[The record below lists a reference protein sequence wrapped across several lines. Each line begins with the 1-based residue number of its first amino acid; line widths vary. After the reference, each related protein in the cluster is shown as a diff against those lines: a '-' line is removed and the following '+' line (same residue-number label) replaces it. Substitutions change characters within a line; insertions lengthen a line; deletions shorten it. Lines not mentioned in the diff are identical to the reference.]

1 MISLK
6 IDDIVK
12 KSPKITWRRVENEG
26 VLLNLNNGDYFTL
39 SEVGV
44 EIWKRLDGDTP
55 ISEIVSFIAEKYRI
69 SNNQALRDA
78 RGFMKILF
86 RYELVEV

>member
-6 IDDIVK
+6 IGDIVK

-69 SNNQALRDA
+69 TYNRALRDV
-78 RGFMKILF
+78 GDFIKMLL
-86 RYELVEV
+86 RYELAEV